1 MFFPQYLQIVLHVL
15 QTQQLF
21 LQPRD
26 MPFRC
31 SQFLA
36 LHGHSILID
45 ATGGQT

>member
-1 MFFPQYLQIVLHVL
+1 MFFTQYLQVVLHIL

-21 LQPRD
+21 FQPRD
-26 MPFRC
+26 MRFRC

>member
-1 MFFPQYLQIVLHVL
+1 M
-15 QTQQLF
+15 
-21 LQPRD
+21 R
-26 MPFRC
+26 FRC

>member
-1 MFFPQYLQIVLHVL
+1 MFFTQYLQIVFHVL

-26 MPFRC
+26 MRFRC

-36 LHGHSILID
+36 FHGHSILID